1 MSVWYIYFNLKY
13 FLIIFINMGKI
24 IITESQLKLIKK
36 TFLIEAVGV
45 PENIMESGK
54 KLFRI
59 VSEFLYNID
68 SKEEKYSTNINDVDL
83 VVSDIVF
90 DEINLTI
97 NVEEDEDFPYE
108 KPVIASLGVGNEFG
122 FDNGILLQINR
133 ESTTIDLTINFIGPE
148 EWEPSDLYDE
158 FTKEKV
164 KTTSIMSH
172 EIMHRF
178 NKQKQRTDLI
188 GRGAE
193 YQVYASSGLNFGI
206 PVIDDFMRHSY
217 YIQGVENLVRPP
229 EIATRMIENGIT
241 KEQFYEFLTN
251 DETYVELRKI
261 KNFSYEYLI
270 EQLYEQMNRIDALL
284 NHGGVD
290 IDGMDE
296 KTKINFVLR
305 LVYINLVNAKVDI
318 FDKFFYSAS
327 EQISNMFGGLF
338 GGTVSKDKDKVRN
351 KFINHVIKYQDREM
365 DFFKDECERFNY
377 ESTKLMKKISKIYSL
392 IPDEKEQT
400 NESILNWDLHQKLM
414 EKRYGRR
421 PIRTSYNFKK

>member
-1 MSVWYIYFNLKY
+1 
-13 FLIIFINMGKI
+13 MGKI
-24 IITESQLKLIKK
+24 IITERQLKLIKK
-36 TFLIEAVGV
+36 TFLNEAVGV
-45 PENIMESGK
+45 PENIMESGR
-54 KLFRI
+54 KLYKI

-68 SKEEKYSTNINDVDL
+68 SKKENYRATFDDVEL
-83 VVSDIVF
+83 VVSDMVF
-90 DEINLTI
+90 DEINLNV

-108 KPVIASLGVGNEFG
+108 KPLIAALGVSNEFN
-122 FDNGILLQINR
+122 FDNGILLQVNA
-133 ESTTIDLTINFIGPE
+133 ESTSIDLTINFIAPE

-193 YQVYASSGLNFGI
+193 YQAYASSGLNFGI
-206 PVIDDFMRHSY
+206 PVINNFMMYSY
-217 YIQGVENLVRPP
+217 YIQSAENLVRPP

-270 EQLYEQMNRIDALL
+270 EQLYEQMDNIDGLL
-284 NHGGVD
+284 EHASVD
-290 IDGMDE
+290 IDDMDE
-296 KTKINFVLR
+296 ETKIKYVLR
-305 LVYINLVNAKVDI
+305 LVYVNLVNAKIDI
-318 FDKFFYSAS
+318 FDKFFYSTS

-338 GGTVSKDKDKVRN
+338 GGIVSKEKDKVRN
-351 KFINHVIKYQDREM
+351 KFINHVIKYEDREM
-365 DFFKDECERFNY
+365 EFFKDECERFNY
-377 ESTKLMKKISKIYSL
+377 ESTKLMKKITKIYSL

-421 PIRTSYNFKK
+421 PIRTSYDFRK

>member
-1 MSVWYIYFNLKY
+1 
-13 FLIIFINMGKI
+13 MGKI
-24 IITESQLKLIKK
+24 IITERQLKLIKK
-36 TFLIEAVGV
+36 TFLNEAVGV
-45 PENIMESGK
+45 PENIMESGR
-54 KLFRI
+54 KLYKI

-68 SKEEKYSTNINDVDL
+68 SKEENYRATFDDVEL
-83 VVSDIVF
+83 VVSDMVF
-90 DEINLTI
+90 DEINLNV

-108 KPVIASLGVGNEFG
+108 KPLIAALGVSNEFN
-122 FDNGILLQINR
+122 FDNGILLQVNA
-133 ESTTIDLTINFIGPE
+133 ESTSVDLTINFIAPE

-193 YQVYASSGLNFGI
+193 YQAYASSGLNFGI
-206 PVIDDFMRHSY
+206 PVINNFMMYSY
-217 YIQGVENLVRPP
+217 YIQSAENLVRPP

-270 EQLYEQMNRIDALL
+270 EQLYEQMDNIDGLL
-284 NHGGVD
+284 EHASVD
-290 IDGMDE
+290 IDDMDE
-296 KTKINFVLR
+296 ETKIKYVLR
-305 LVYINLVNAKVDI
+305 LVYVNLVNAKIDI
-318 FDKFFYSAS
+318 FDKFFYSTS

-338 GGTVSKDKDKVRN
+338 GGIVSKEKDKVRN
-351 KFINHVIKYQDREM
+351 KFINHVIKYEDREM
-365 DFFKDECERFNY
+365 EFFKDECERFNY
-377 ESTKLMKKISKIYSL
+377 ESTKLMKKITKIYSL

-421 PIRTSYNFKK
+421 PIRTSYDFRK